1 MLVKVGRNEVV
12 EFSDDT
18 LTLRLIIVVV
28 CGMPG
33 SNITKGLWIGL
44 AKVRRVDP

>member
-1 MLVKVGRNEVV
+1 MKVGRNEVV
-12 EFSDDT
+12 EFSNDT
-18 LTLRLIIVVV
+18 LILHLIITVV

-44 AKVRRVDP
+44 AKVRQVDP